1 MKDDQANLP
10 SERQVWAAS
19 IISALAH
26 AVENNHPWSVYPSE
40 AAALLAEIER
50 LRAEAELG
58 CSVRL
63 RADVQRLRGHRES
76 CTENL
81 LKGYETGK
89 AEERAAVVAFLQ
101 AASQRWAV
109 DDPLNE
115 AADHIE
121 RGEHRREEKG

>member
-40 AAALLAEIER
+40 ASALLAEIQR

-58 CSVRL
+58 RTEAATM
-63 RADVQRLRGHRES
+63 RAWAE
-76 CTENL
+76 EAA
-81 LKGYETGK
+81 K
-89 AEERAAVVAFLQ
+89 AENENAEDAMRERAAVVVWLREVADAPETYIDEGIALRDAS
-101 AASQRWAV
+101 AA
-109 DDPLNE
+109 
-115 AADHIE
+115 IK
-121 RGEHRREEKG
+121 RGEHRREETK